1 MTEEIQPGVLQEN
14 RYLIFGPYEDGGC
27 SSVDWGWDTQSN
39 KWVVLKKLKSENLK
53 KIQEEIRISR
63 IFNDIHQCVPCNDF
77 FTIDETNRKHYVL
90 VFDYID
96 HIPLR
101 TILPKM
107 NWTDISRFSGQF
119 LWLLHKFHERGVI
132 HRDIKPGN
140 VLLDKITLD
149 LRIIDFGMC
158 IAGKKEADSSHWS
171 WREVSAKSG
180 TTQFLS
186 PEQERAIQ
194 RNEPF
199 YPTPA
204 IDLWSFGCILLEWWI
219 GKGPA
224 FPNSS
229 QDKWVMWQKIWSQ
242 GDIAMKRRSS
252 NLVFQLDYVL
262 SLKRPDLE
270 YDGNNRFLSFLS
282 ILLDPYPNRRENA
295 KKLLK
300 HPFITQNEYQKCFL
314 YDLVS
319 RTNCG

>member
-1 MTEEIQPGVLQEN
+1 MELDNIQPGVLQEN

-27 SSVDWGWDTQSN
+27 SSVDWGWDTKKN
-39 KWVVLKKLKSENLK
+39 KWVVLKKLKSENIR

-77 FTIDETNRKHYVL
+77 FTLEETNRKLYVL

-101 TILPKM
+101 MLLSKM
-107 NWTDISRFSGQF
+107 KWEDISRFSGQF
-119 LWLLHKFHERGVI
+119 LWLLNKFHERGVI

-140 VLLDKITLD
+140 VLLDKISLD

-158 IAGKKEADSSHWS
+158 IAGYKEEDSNQWI
-171 WREVSAKSG
+171 WKEVSAKSG

-194 RNEPF
+194 RNESF
-199 YPTPA
+199 KPTPA
-204 IDLWSFGCILLEWWI
+204 IDLWSFGCILLEWWM
-219 GKGPA
+219 GRGPA
-224 FPNSS
+224 FPASS
-229 QDKWVMWQKIWSQ
+229 QDKWNIWQKIWVG
-242 GDIAMKRRSS
+242 GDITLKRRPS
-252 NLVFQLDYVL
+252 NLVFERDYL
-262 SLKRPDLE
+262 ISIKRDNLE
-270 YDGNNRFLSFLS
+270 FNEGNRFLDFLAV
-282 ILLDPYPNRRENA
+282 LLDPYPTRRESA

-300 HPFITQNEYQKCFL
+300 HSFINQFEYKKCFL

-319 RTNCG
+319 QAV